1 MQQLQRSSKRGCA
14 ERTRQ
19 LRRVAVRGAGGH
31 RAASSVH
38 ARSVARP
45 RVGLAARAA
54 IHPTRSGRPQ
64 SSAPC
69 STPRQERGTASDVS
83 AGHSMRPHQHTCVRE
98 LAYWTECA
106 SPSVRVHARVRG
118 SMLVNRAVGR
128 QVHLHSAVVLECERG
143 RWLDGM
149 CRSARSGA
157 SCCFSPSLF
166 LFRQSPGRR

>member
-1 MQQLQRSSKRGCA
+1 MRRAHAPTPPGGGERGGRSPSCFISACKIGSASACWSRSTSCHPVDTVWPAPIIGPVQHA
-14 ERTRQ
+14 TTGARHS
-19 LRRVAVRGAGGH
+19 LRCV
-31 RAASSVH
+31 
-38 ARSVARP
+38 
-45 RVGLAARAA
+45 
-54 IHPTRSGRPQ
+54 GRPQ
-64 SSAPC
+64 HARTSAY
-69 STPRQERGTASDVS
+69 
-83 AGHSMRPHQHTCVRE
+83 MRE

-106 SPSVRVHARVRG
+106 SPSVRVHASVRG

-128 QVHLHSAVVLECERG
+128 QAHLHSAVVLECERG